1 MLVPMIVARSGAER
15 GNNEWLEKLQ
25 CSSGVPMI
33 VKSVPLRSI
42 GTGNCSSACTN
53 DCGTEQSGEI
63 MNGLRNCNVQVV
75 FPISV
80 KSVPLRSV
88 ATGKCTNDCGTE
100 RSEIAHLFPVNIAP
114 RMLKERSGE

>member
-1 MLVPMIVARSGAER
+1 VLVPMIVARSGAEL

-33 VKSVPLRSI
+33 
-42 GTGNCSSACTN
+42 
-53 DCGTEQSGEI
+53 
-63 MNGLRNCNVQVV
+63 
-75 FPISV
+75 V